1 MKEGLPMYVRHEIR
15 RAVRVPVELVCADWD
30 EPVRLET
37 ADLSPRGCFVPSR
50 LLMEQGTPVVVSFR
64 IGEGGE
70 EWTVFGEVS
79 RVASWRRRSDPHEAG
94 MGVRFLGTRPWDR
107 IRIRE
112 RLRGVPPPLP
122 RRRPPPLPDRAIA
135 RA

>member
-1 MKEGLPMYVRHEIR
+1 MYVRHEIR

-64 IGEGGE
+64 IGQGGE

-79 RVASWRRRSDPHEAG
+79 RVASWRRRSDRYR
-94 MGVRFLGTRPWDR
+94 VRGS
-107 IRIRE
+107 E
-112 RLRGVPPPLP
+112 RYGLHQLDQVRCKLWS
-122 RRRPPPLPDRAIA
+122 
-135 RA
+135 